1 MPAILP
7 ATPLTPTC
15 RPESAVIDDQFLQID
30 GAPRAIGALTS
41 DHRDPHRAVLRGRT
55 RLTARAD
62 NPAECPARAR
72 HPALAR
78 TQGHTGKP
86 TRGTEAVTEPERPIG
101 SPRDGAAQG
110 AHLLGVRGFRPR
122 VGVHQGRARGP
133 GTQVELAG
141 PSPTARQATHPPR
154 IQRTAHQK
162 AARRPPS
169 VERRLGQRP
178 HSSRGRGG
186 RRRALQEQGRELAV
200 RVQDELGTDGWEVL
214 YQILGRMYRVH
225 PPASWPIETWEQE
238 LLGYKSQ
245 DQQHAEEQARYL
257 RFLQAI
263 RERNRQTRAD
273 GSTSP
278 DP

>member
-1 MPAILP
+1 MEPRRVLICWEYGASGLGWVSTKEEHEAP
-7 ATPLTPTC
+7 EHKWSWLAQAQRPGRPHTHHEFSERLT
-15 RPESAVIDDQFLQID
+15 RKLRDDLQAWND
-30 GAPRAIGALTS
+30 AWDS
-41 DHRDPHRAVLRGRT
+41 DHTP
-55 RLTARAD
+55 
-62 NPAECPARAR
+62 PEEE
-72 HPALAR
+72 
-78 TQGHTGKP
+78 K
-86 TRGTEAVTEPERPIG
+86 EA
-101 SPRDGAAQG
+101 AA
-110 AHLLGVRGFRPR
+110 
-122 VGVHQGRARGP
+122 
-133 GTQVELAG
+133 
-141 PSPTARQATHPPR
+141 
-154 IQRTAHQK
+154 
-162 AARRPPS
+162 
-169 VERRLGQRP
+169 
-178 HSSRGRGG
+178 
-186 RRRALQEQGRELAV
+186 RALQEQGRELAV